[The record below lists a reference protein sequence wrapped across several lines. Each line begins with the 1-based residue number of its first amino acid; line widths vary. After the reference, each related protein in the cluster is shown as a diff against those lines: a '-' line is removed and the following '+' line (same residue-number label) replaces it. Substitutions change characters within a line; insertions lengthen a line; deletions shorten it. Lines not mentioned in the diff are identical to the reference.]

1 MRPGIKSTIATIA
14 FVWTHLVFPLE
25 DKPYSFADSLF
36 LEKDYASAA
45 LEYRRASF
53 YTDEPSIKI
62 YGIYKAAESHLY
74 AGEYKKVRETLSIL
88 PPSDAETS
96 RALWLHFYAFHQSG
110 EYGDAR
116 NFMMDYPEAFSPSPV
131 WSFYP
136 VMTNHA
142 EWDNVEQLR
151 VWMNEAG
158 QEEWNTGGIVRYA
171 YSRNELYEKIKGVY
185 EKNAPL
191 RNKNPVYGA
200 LFSVFPGGGQLYAG
214 RYGDATS
221 AFLVNIA
228 LAMVT
233 ALGVYYEEPGLAAI
247 SGTLTFAF
255 YAGNIYGGYRSAKRY
270 NNRNE
275 VLRRKNS
282 EEIFP
287 AYVPLK
293 AE

>member
-1 MRPGIKSTIATIA
+1 MRPRNKSIIAALA
-14 FVWTHLVFPLE
+14 FLWTHLLFPLE
-25 DKPYSFADSLF
+25 DKTYSFADSLF

-74 AGEYKKVRETLSIL
+74 AGEYKKTRETLSIL
-88 PPSDAETS
+88 PPSDIRTP
-96 RALWLHFYAFHQSG
+96 RALWLQFYSLHQSG
-110 EYGDAR
+110 EYGDAQ
-116 NFMMDYPEAFSPSPV
+116 NFMLDYPETFSPSPV

-136 VMTNHA
+136 VMTNPA

-151 VWMNEAG
+151 VWMNNAG
-158 QEEWNTGGIVRYA
+158 QSEWNTGGVVHYS
-171 YSRNELYEKIKGVY
+171 YSRNDLYEKIKSVY

-191 RNKNPVYGA
+191 KNKRPVYGA

-214 RYGDATS
+214 RYGDAAS

-228 LAMVT
+228 LAAVT
-233 ALGVYYEEPGLAAI
+233 VLGIYYEEPGLAAI

-255 YAGNIYGGYRSAKRY
+255 YAGNIYGGYRAVKRH

-275 VLRRKNS
+275 ALRRKNS

-287 AYVPLK
+287 AYMPRLQ
-293 AE
+293 E